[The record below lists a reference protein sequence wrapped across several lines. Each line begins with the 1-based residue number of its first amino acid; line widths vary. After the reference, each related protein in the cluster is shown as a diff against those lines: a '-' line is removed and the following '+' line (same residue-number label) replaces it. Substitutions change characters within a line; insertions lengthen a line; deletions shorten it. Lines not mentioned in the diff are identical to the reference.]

1 MSSHTAWWRQWHRW
15 IAFPASLFIL
25 FAAVTGFLTA
35 FTEFFG
41 EEETI
46 RERTRDMVSP
56 VTLSSPA
63 SVWSEPVTR
72 ALATAAATAKDAPVD
87 KVTVEFKGDAPRIMV
102 FTGKP
107 GGGEDQRFVI
117 DAKSGRL
124 LSQESYSDKPLLYR
138 IHSGE
143 FFGDGGLVFAMG
155 WGLAL
160 ALVGASGLVIY
171 LRILLRGRT
180 PARVGIRKWFW

>member
-1 MSSHTAWWRQWHRW
+1 
-15 IAFPASLFIL
+15 
-25 FAAVTGFLTA
+25 
-35 FTEFFG
+35 
-41 EEETI
+41 
-46 RERTRDMVSP
+46 MVSP
-56 VTLSSPA
+56 VTVSSPA
-63 SVWSEPVTR
+63 LVWTEPVTR
-72 ALATAAATAKDAPVD
+72 ALATTAATSRDAPVD
-87 KVTVEFKGDAPRIMV
+87 KITVEFKGDAPRIMV

-117 DAKSGRL
+117 DAKSGQL

-160 ALVGASGLVIY
+160 SLIGVSGLVIY

-180 PARVGIRKWFW
+180 PRPTGIRKWFW